1 MKHKKKNNHA
11 KNKSKARAQAA
22 QQPAPVKGPE
32 LKSTAVQAVFNTV
45 SRAALSTHDLL
56 FVITNFYRLSS

>member
-11 KNKSKARAQAA
+11 KNKSKAEAQE
-22 QQPAPVKGPE
+22 PAPVKGPD

-45 SRAALSTHDLL
+45 SRAALSTYDPL
-56 FVITNFYRLSS
+56 FVITNSASLSS